1 MYKSETPEEGKLY
14 KKLQMRVNCRKV
26 RLPMKLHTSET
37 PDEGKLYKSET
48 PDEGKLYKVR
58 LQMRV
63 NCTK

>member
-1 MYKSETPEEGKLY
+1 
-14 KKLQMRVNCRKV
+14 MRVNCIKV
-26 RLPMKLHTSET
+26 RPD

-48 PDEGKLYKVR
+48 PDEGKLYKSETPDEYKSETPDEGKLCKVR